1 VLGALLV
8 IRVWLPPTF
17 DGIDP
22 ENFISARHRS
32 RHPEPV
38 GLEPEEHEETPNYA
52 YRNIPQRSFEV
63 EHTVK
68 EG

>member
-1 VLGALLV
+1 MLI

-22 ENFISARHRS
+22 EQFISERHRS
-32 RHPEPV
+32 RLGNRSQLNYHPNDQ
-38 GLEPEEHEETPNYA
+38 H
-52 YRNIPQRSFEV
+52 S
-63 EHTVK
+63 